1 MSDDKIYKKG
11 TKVWLCCATHD
22 AQSKEFEEYTLE
34 ADMTETELSDVAKE
48 YFYLLGC
55 VHIRIVNTKEP
66 ECWFTEEEPE
76 RD

>member
-48 YFYLLGC
+48 YFY
-55 VHIRIVNTKEP
+55 NTKEP
-66 ECWFTEEEPE
+66 EWWFTEEEPE